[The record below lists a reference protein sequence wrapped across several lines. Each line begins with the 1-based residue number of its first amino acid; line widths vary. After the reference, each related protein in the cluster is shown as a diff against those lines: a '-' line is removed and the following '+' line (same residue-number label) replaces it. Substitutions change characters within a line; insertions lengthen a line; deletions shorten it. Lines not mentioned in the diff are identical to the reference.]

1 MGYRIETRT
10 FEELEGKLK
19 LPTFQRALVWSN
31 NQKQE
36 FFSTLKDGFPFGSIL
51 LYEYEN
57 DNKYSLIDG
66 LQRYST
72 FSSFIF
78 TIFKQKYPIIS
89 RSDLSIIKYVRMEF

>member
-36 FFSTLKDGFPFGSIL
+36 FFSTLKDGFPFGSI
-51 LYEYEN
+51 
-57 DNKYSLIDG
+57 SVI
-66 LQRYST
+66 R
-72 FSSFIF
+72 I
-78 TIFKQKYPIIS
+78 
-89 RSDLSIIKYVRMEF
+89 

>member
-36 FFSTLKDGFPFGSIL
+36 FFSTLKDGFPFGS
-51 LYEYEN
+51 
-57 DNKYSLIDG
+57 
-66 LQRYST
+66 
-72 FSSFIF
+72 
-78 TIFKQKYPIIS
+78 
-89 RSDLSIIKYVRMEF
+89 

>member
-36 FFSTLKDGFPFGSIL
+36 FFSTLKDGFPLVLFCYTNMKMIINTVLLMACKGIL
-51 LYEYEN
+51 
-57 DNKYSLIDG
+57 
-66 LQRYST
+66 QW
-72 FSSFIF
+72 
-78 TIFKQKYPIIS
+78 
-89 RSDLSIIKYVRMEF
+89 